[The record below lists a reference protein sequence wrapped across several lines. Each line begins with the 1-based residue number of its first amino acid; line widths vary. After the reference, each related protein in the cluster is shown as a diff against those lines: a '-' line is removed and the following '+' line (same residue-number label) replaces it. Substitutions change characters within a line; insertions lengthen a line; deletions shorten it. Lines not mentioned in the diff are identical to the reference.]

1 VPNKCLNEP
10 PKHTDHESLVIVYI
24 DNAKFLEAISNKKR
38 SDNSGIQILQYGSH
52 PTKKIQF
59 HTTAVVDSIPVPPS
73 FIEVDH
79 NFRNTV
85 FGQSLK
91 RLV

>member
-38 SDNSGIQILQYGSH
+38 SDNSGIKYYSMAH
-52 PTKKIQF
+52 IQQRKF
-59 HTTAVVDSIPVPPS
+59 SSIPLP
-73 FIEVDH
+73 
-79 NFRNTV
+79 
-85 FGQSLK
+85 
-91 RLV
+91 